1 MSKLIL
7 DRNFFVLSSDYRKYS
22 LDEFY
27 YLAKYLNLGYD
38 SYLSMPI
45 FVRRY
50 LIDKLIEEH
59 TKK

>member
-7 DRNFFVLSSDYRKYS
+7 DRSFFVLSSEYRKSS
-22 LDEFY
+22 LDEYY
-27 YLAKYLNLGYD
+27 YLAKYLNLDYS

-45 FVRRY
+45 FIRRY
-50 LIDKLIEEH
+50 LIDKLIEEY